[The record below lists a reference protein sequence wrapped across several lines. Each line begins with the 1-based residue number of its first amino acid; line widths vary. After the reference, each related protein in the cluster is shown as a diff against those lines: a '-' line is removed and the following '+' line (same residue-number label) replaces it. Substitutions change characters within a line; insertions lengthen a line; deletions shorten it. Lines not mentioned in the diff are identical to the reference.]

1 MNNENFE
8 WQVGDIGEAFGVRCE
23 VVGIDCMGGYPICVI
38 FENGRRICFTKDS
51 KLYEWHK
58 KPSLI
63 FIERPKKKVKKV
75 VEVKRWVNVYND
87 NSEGNFYMT
96 EEEADRWVFL
106 NKNRIACIE
115 LTGSYEIEVE
125 E

>member
-8 WQVGDIGEAFGVRCE
+8 WQVGDIGEAFGVRGV
-23 VVGIDCMGGYPICVI
+23 VVGINCMGSYPICVR
-38 FENGRRICFTKDS
+38 FENGRYIYFTKDS
-51 KLYEWHK
+51 KWYDWHK

-63 FIERPKKKVKKV
+63 FIERPKKKVRKV
-75 VEVKRWVNVYND
+75 IEVKRWINVYDD
-87 NSEGNFYMT
+87 NSAENFYMT

-115 LTGSYEIEVE
+115 LKGSYEIEVE